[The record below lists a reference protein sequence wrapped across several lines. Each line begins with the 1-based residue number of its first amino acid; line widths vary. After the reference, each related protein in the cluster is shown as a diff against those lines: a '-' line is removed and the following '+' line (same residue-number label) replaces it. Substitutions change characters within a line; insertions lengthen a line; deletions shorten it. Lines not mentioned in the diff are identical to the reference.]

1 MTCSFVLQHACCAE
15 NMLNF
20 IMSACQQLST
30 GYVVTVRARADSAT
44 SSVRFSVGSILSS
57 TCPSTERAVKT
68 LSFGELRIRES
79 SQTNLIWR
87 IPITRRSWGTAEQL
101 SFLCA
106 KCARCH
112 VYRWKIKHLVFME
125 EVWRYTAP
133 KPDYLADEYKC
144 HHLYSTQVR
153 DPPLSTTWWT
163 LTIYWDQQLY
173 SDAQ

>member
-44 SSVRFSVGSILSS
+44 SSVRFSVGRILSS

-87 IPITRRSWGTAEQL
+87 IPITRRSWDTAEQL
-101 SFLCA
+101 CFLRA
-106 KCARCH
+106 KCARH
-112 VYRWKIKHLVFME
+112 YVYPWKSNTWCS
-125 EVWRYTAP
+125 WR
-133 KPDYLADEYKC
+133 KC
-144 HHLYSTQVR
+144 GGTLHPS
-153 DPPLSTTWWT
+153 PTTW
-163 LTIYWDQQLY
+163 LTNTSAITCTVLKYETHP
-173 SDAQ
+173 